1 MDHCT
6 EFLKKLISKSFCL
19 HFPSFTKTLKIKRKS
34 VLSWPLSKPSK
45 AFDIYWNENAD
56 ETWNSFLLTT
66 SVHYIICGINKNSA
80 WEANSVSDL
89 CLYRH
94 KHKHKRGS
102 SAGNKMNVSLKK
114 IYLNFLLLNIILLN
128 ITFYIIRNG

>member
-56 ETWNSFLLTT
+56 ETWNSFLLTM

-89 CLYRH
+89 CLYR
-94 KHKHKRGS
+94 HKHKRGS